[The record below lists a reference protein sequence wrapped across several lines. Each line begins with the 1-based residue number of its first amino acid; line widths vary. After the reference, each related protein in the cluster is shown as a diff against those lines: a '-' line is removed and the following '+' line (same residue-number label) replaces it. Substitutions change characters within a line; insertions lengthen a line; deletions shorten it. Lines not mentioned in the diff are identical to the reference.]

1 MIAMNME
8 AIKNTA
14 LSAAFKG
21 GRILSSMYGSS
32 FRIDRKGRIDLVTE
46 ADTASE
52 KAIIETLSHQFPDHD
67 ILAEESGATAKKS
80 PYRWVIDPLDGTTNF
95 AHGLPLFSIAIAF
108 QAHGETRFGAVF
120 NPVTEELFTAT
131 KGEGAFLC
139 GRRISVSDTPSLEES
154 LLVTGFPYNVREILP
169 GLMQRFEACLDAA
182 QGVRRLGSA
191 ALDLCYLACGRFDG
205 FWEENLKAWDTAAGV
220 LIAQEAG
227 GRVTGFNGEPFTPG
241 DAEMLATNGKI
252 HHDMMTLLTTPTA

>member
-1 MIAMNME
+1 MDME
-8 AIKNTA
+8 AVKNTA
-14 LSAAFKG
+14 LSALFKG
-21 GRILSSMYGSS
+21 GRILSGMYGSS
-32 FRIDRKGRIDLVTE
+32 FRVDRKGRIDLVTE

-52 KAIIETLSHQFPDHD
+52 KAIIETLTRQFPDHA
-67 ILAEESGATAKKS
+67 ILAEESGATDGQS

-120 NPVTEELFTAT
+120 NPITEELFMAT
-131 KGEGAFLC
+131 KGEGATLS
-139 GRRISVSDTPSLEES
+139 GRSISVSDVPSVEES

-169 GLMQRFEACLDAA
+169 ELLSRFESCIDAA

-220 LIAQEAG
+220 LIAEEAG
-227 GRVTGFNGEPFTPG
+227 ARVTDFNGGTFAPG
-241 DAEMLATNGKI
+241 DAEMLATNGGI
-252 HHDMMTLLTTPTA
+252 HQEMITLLMK